1 MDPEKKSFN
10 FIFPTKYVIPKS
22 LKFSHWPSK
31 QHNFTKNYH
40 HFCLSSPSR
49 GFETPETPGNSL
61 VSPFF
66 QRRQFVSP
74 NRFDDEFLGEDI
86 GQFSSIP
93 RYNRGMG
100 VEALAVSKQ

>member
-1 MDPEKKSFN
+1 M
-10 FIFPTKYVIPKS
+10 
-22 LKFSHWPSK
+22 
-31 QHNFTKNYH
+31 
-40 HFCLSSPSR
+40 
-49 GFETPETPGNSL
+49 
-61 VSPFF
+61 
-66 QRRQFVSP
+66 SP